1 MMASSR
7 KTVRRASKTN
17 LPSVIYKKCIKQQD
31 KLLEVMRYADRCK
44 QK

>member
-1 MMASSR
+1 MESSR

-17 LPSVIYKKCIKQQD
+17 LPSVIYKKFIKQQD
-31 KLLEVMRYADRCK
+31 KWLEVMRYADRCK